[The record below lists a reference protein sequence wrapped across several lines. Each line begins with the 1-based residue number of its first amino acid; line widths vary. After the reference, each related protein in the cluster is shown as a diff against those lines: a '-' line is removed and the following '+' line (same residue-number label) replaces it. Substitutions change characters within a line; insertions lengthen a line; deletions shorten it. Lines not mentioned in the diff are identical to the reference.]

1 MGGFSSSLCKVLP
14 EGKVDKPSSKNLSW
28 QQTSRDDSQ
37 PMPTGEPVI
46 PSGHESF
53 GYQMVPGTRPQPSP
67 RWTEATE
74 ALLLFL
80 SVPPPHVFLGLLAA
94 KILMAIGFPPLKGKI
109 ANQLFLNST
118 KPTDLGYHPF
128 IDCLVSGFVYPFL
141 EWNMDVLPRKKRH
154 LRSAGFITS
163 TYQVMS
169 RMISPLMWVK
179 QQ

>member
-1 MGGFSSSLCKVLP
+1 MDSPVRYVKFYQRVRLI
-14 EGKVDKPSSKNLSW
+14 NLLLRISADNRHRVTIVNRC
-28 QQTSRDDSQ
+28 QPGSRSYRRAMS
-37 PMPTGEPVI
+37 PLGTRW
-46 PSGHESF
+46 
-53 GYQMVPGTRPQPSP
+53 YQVPGPSRVQDERRLRRPCCYFLVSP
-67 RWTEATE
+67 PRM
-74 ALLLFL
+74 F
-80 SVPPPHVFLGLLAA
+80 FLGLLAA